1 MKVVE
6 NFILFLLDVVLLD
19 YQRNVS
25 VVRELEVLSIMVII
39 VNRLEVKKCVKNV
52 DDDDEMRKMVLS

>member
-39 VNRLEVKKCVKNV
+39 VNRLEVKKCVKND
-52 DDDDEMRKMVLS
+52 DDDDEMRKTVLS